1 MEYSE
6 SLGHGSA
13 SPCAILQS
21 GPWVAQHSAAHP
33 SPCFCLCYNLGCS
46 SVIPPSFFLPL
57 PPVFR
62 RYITLAA
69 KGYSFSSL
77 FHFYERSLLYPQ
89 PGSLSGK
96 PIYDFMISFL
106 CPPFPRKGSLP
117 SLLFAL
123 PPPLSL
129 SKSFGLDLPC
139 LIVFLCGVTVLR
151 RLVCS
156 WWCVVVGPARTL

>member
-1 MEYSE
+1 M
-6 SLGHGSA
+6 
-13 SPCAILQS
+13 
-21 GPWVAQHSAAHP
+21 AQHSAAHP
-33 SPCFCLCYNLGCS
+33 APCFCLCYNLSCS
-46 SVIPPSFFLPL
+46 SGIPPSFFLPL

-106 CPPFPRKGSLP
+106 RPPFPRKGSLP

-129 SKSFGLDLPC
+129 SLQKFRSRLTLLDSFP
-139 LIVFLCGVTVLR
+139 LR
-151 RLVCS
+151 RHCVTSPSMFLVVRCGWSCS
-156 WWCVVVGPARTL
+156 HSVR